1 MKKVQKMNDNIE
13 RLNAIRAFEKDWN
26 GYGSEPIPED
36 IINRCEEIVKLLD
49 MQLELFPTGRET
61 IQFEH
66 EFKDKTYIEF
76 EIFKDKVGV
85 LLVPKRKYEKGIDI
99 DLYITEPKQISFF
112 INEFVITFGCDE
124 NG

>member
-1 MKKVQKMNDNIE
+1 MNDNLE
-13 RLNAIRAFEKDWN
+13 RLNGIRAFKKDWN
-26 GYGSEPIPED
+26 GYDAEPIPED

-66 EFKDKTYIEF
+66 DFEDETYIEF

-85 LLVPKRKYEKGIDI
+85 FIVPKREYIKEINF
-99 DLYITEPKQISFF
+99 DLPFTEPEKIAFF
-112 INEFVITFGCDE
+112 INGCIKIFGCDKNE
-124 NG
+124 